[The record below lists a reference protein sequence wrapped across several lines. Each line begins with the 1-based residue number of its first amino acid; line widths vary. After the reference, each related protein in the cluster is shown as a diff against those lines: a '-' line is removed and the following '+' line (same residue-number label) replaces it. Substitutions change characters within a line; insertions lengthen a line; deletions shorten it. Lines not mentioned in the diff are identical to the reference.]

1 MMVAGGQV
9 WTDEVVRVHAAR
21 LYLAARRL
29 TANAA
34 DAEDL
39 VQETF
44 AKAFAASARF
54 QPGTNLN
61 AWLHRIMINT
71 FITGY
76 RRRRAEPAMVAG
88 DAIGWRLA
96 GGRAGDGSAEDQVVG
111 RQLDAGLTAALRAL
125 PGRYRVVA
133 YLAGV
138 EGCSYQQIADLTG
151 MPLGTVRSSLHRAR
165 SRLRAELGA
174 QAVGS

>member
-1 MMVAGGQV
+1 MAVAADQV
-9 WTDEVVRVHAAR
+9 WTDEVFRVHAAR
-21 LYLAARRL
+21 LYPAALRV
-29 TANAA
+29 TGNAA

-44 AKAFAASARF
+44 AKAFAASAQF

-76 RRRRAEPAMVAG
+76 RRRRRAEPPLMAG
-88 DAIGWRLA
+88 DAIGWQLPGAQSR
-96 GGRAGDGSAEDQVVG
+96 DGSAEDQVVG
-111 RQLDAGLTAALRAL
+111 RQLDAELAAAMRAL
-125 PGRYRVVA
+125 PDRYRVVA

-138 EGCSYQQIADLTG
+138 EGCSYR
-151 MPLGTVRSSLHRAR
+151 RSPISPASR
-165 SRLRAELGA
+165 SAA
-174 QAVGS
+174 